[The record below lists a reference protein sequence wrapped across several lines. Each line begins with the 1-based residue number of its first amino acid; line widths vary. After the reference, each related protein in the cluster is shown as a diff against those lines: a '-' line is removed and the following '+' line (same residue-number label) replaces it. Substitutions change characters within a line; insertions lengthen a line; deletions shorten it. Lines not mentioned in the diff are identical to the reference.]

1 MLIVL
6 LGGDAA
12 APLIR
17 LAEGGGGVQRGN
29 RKENETGKTGRG
41 KLNGKEGGE
50 LCVMISH
57 ISTANP
63 ARRAEESLQPSAGRG
78 GAFRGP

>member
-6 LGGDAA
+6 LGAWQGAVGGDAA

-17 LAEGGGGVQRGN
+17 LVGGGGVQRGN
-29 RKENETGKTGRG
+29 RKENETVRG
-41 KLNGKEGGE
+41 KLNGKWGE

-57 ISTANP
+57 ICRVNP
-63 ARRAEESLQPSAGRG
+63 ARRAEGSLEASAGRG
-78 GAFRGP
+78 